1 MAFVSLTCKGD
12 TPESEQFHLGGCSR
26 GCGNRFALVV
36 LLLQDIVPLSLGAGL
51 DEARETKIGNMLDIG
66 TKNSFDPI

>member
-1 MAFVSLTCKGD
+1 M
-12 TPESEQFHLGGCSR
+12 FHLRIRETPQDLSNFILVVVVMGAVIE
-26 GCGNRFALVV
+26 FALAV